1 MAAVDVRL
9 QIDLQTHPLS
19 VRQMVP
25 LVALRPLVFHVRL
38 RIVGPSCG
46 RGKNATHTGE
56 DANPAGT
63 AVTRLPLRACVR
75 RLPRSAMNAFFGITV
90 RFSGEENNAALLRPA
105 WR

>member
-9 QIDLQTHPLS
+9 HGVG
-19 VRQMVP
+19 VRQLVP

-75 RLPRSAMNAFFGITV
+75 ASPPKVCDECFFW
-90 RFSGEENNAALLRPA
+90 NYRPIF
-105 WR
+105 R